1 MFKLIKNELYELSL
15 CIFFMAYHILKHKQV
30 NIAYDNVEILIHF

>member
-1 MFKLIKNELYELSL
+1 MNISCL
-15 CIFFMAYHILKHKQV
+15 CVSFFMAYYILKHKQV